1 MIQRWC
7 GKGMSEM
14 TKTATMKELTAPLG
28 SVEMGRLEFTR
39 GASHLTIGVD
49 PSMDDLFRARFDGKV
64 PGVGVDGGTVSVK
77 YRPSFHPPTG
87 EITLSGRVPWTIQAH
102 WGMSDV
108 TADLEGLELENLE
121 ISGGSSRL
129 EIRLPRPARSVP
141 VRIGGG
147 ASNVEMIRP
156 AGVPVRVR
164 IGGGASKLAI
174 DDFSV
179 GSAGGKT
186 DWKSPDYDSA
196 DQRYD
201 IEIGAGASTVTVRS

>member
-1 MIQRWC
+1 
-7 GKGMSEM
+7 MSEM
-14 TKTATMKELTAPLG
+14 TRSTTMEELAAPLG
-28 SVEMGRLEFTR
+28 SVETGRLVFTR
-39 GASHLTIGVD
+39 GVSHLTIGVD
-49 PSMDDLFRARFDGKV
+49 ASMDDLFRARFDGKV
-64 PGVGVDGGTVSVK
+64 PEVGVDGGTVSVK

-87 EITLSGRVPWTIQAH
+87 EITLSARIPWTIEAR

-108 TADLEGLELENLE
+108 TADLEGLELRDLE

-129 EIRLPRPARSVP
+129 EIRLPRPGTSVP

-147 ASNVEMIRP
+147 ASNVEVIRP

-164 IGGGASKLAI
+164 IGGGASKLTI
-174 DDFSV
+174 DDSAI

-196 DQRYD
+196 EERYD
-201 IEIGAGASTVTVRS
+201 IEIGAGASKVTVRS

>member
-1 MIQRWC
+1 
-7 GKGMSEM
+7 MSEM

-28 SVEMGRLEFTR
+28 SVEGGRLVFIR

-49 PSMDDLFRARFDGKV
+49 PSMHDLFRARFDGKV
-64 PGVGVDGGTVSVK
+64 PEVGVDGGTVSVK

-87 EITLSGRVPWTIQAH
+87 EVTLSGRVPWTIRAH

-108 TADLEGLELENLE
+108 TANLEGLELRDLE

-129 EIRLPRPARSVP
+129 EIRLPRPDTSVP
-141 VRIGGG
+141 ARIGGG
-147 ASNVEMIRP
+147 ASNVEVVRP

-179 GSAGGKT
+179 GSAGGRPT
-186 DWKSPDYDSA
+186 GRAPTTTRPSSGTTSRSA
-196 DQRYD
+196 R
-201 IEIGAGASTVTVRS
+201 APAR

>member
-1 MIQRWC
+1 
-7 GKGMSEM
+7 MSEM
-14 TKTATMKELTAPLG
+14 TKSVTIEEFAAPLG
-28 SVEMGRLEFTR
+28 SVEMGRLVFTR

-64 PGVGVDGGTVSVK
+64 PEVGVDGGTVSVK

-87 EITLSGRVPWTIQAH
+87 EITLSGRIPWTIRAH

-108 TADLEGLELENLE
+108 SADLESLELRDLK
-121 ISGGSSRL
+121 IAGGSSRL
-129 EIRLPRPARSVP
+129 EIRLPRPDTSIP
-141 VRIGGG
+141 IRIGGG
-147 ASNVEMIRP
+147 ASSLEVIRP

-174 DDFSV
+174 DNFSV
-179 GSAGGKT
+179 GSAGGGT

-196 DQRYD
+196 EERYD
-201 IEIGAGASTVTVRS
+201 IAIGAGASKVTVRS

>member
-1 MIQRWC
+1 
-7 GKGMSEM
+7 MSEM
-14 TKTATMKELTAPLG
+14 TKSATIEEFAAPLG
-28 SVEMGRLEFTR
+28 SVEMGRLVFTR

-64 PGVGVDGGTVSVK
+64 PEVGVDGGTVSVK

-87 EITLSGRVPWTIQAH
+87 EITLSGRIAWTIRAH

-108 TADLEGLELENLE
+108 RADLEGLELRDLE
-121 ISGGSSRL
+121 IAGGSSRL
-129 EIRLPRPARSVP
+129 EIRLPRPDTSIP
-141 VRIGGG
+141 IRIGGG
-147 ASNVEMIRP
+147 ASSLEVIRP

-196 DQRYD
+196 EERYD
-201 IEIGAGASTVTVRS
+201 IAIGAGASKVTVRS

>member
-1 MIQRWC
+1 
-7 GKGMSEM
+7 MSEM
-14 TKTATMKELTAPLG
+14 TKTATMEEFTAPLG
-28 SVEMGRLEFTR
+28 SVEMGRLVFTR
-39 GASHLTIGVD
+39 GASHLTIDVD
-49 PSMDDLFRARFDGKV
+49 PSMDDLFRARFGGRV
-64 PGVGVDGGTVSVK
+64 PEVGVDGGTVSVK

-87 EITLSGRVPWTIQAH
+87 EVTLSGRVPWTIRAH

-108 TADLEGLELENLE
+108 TANLEGLELRDVE

-129 EIRLPRPARSVP
+129 EIRLPRPDTSVP

-147 ASNVEMIRP
+147 ASNVEVIRP

-164 IGGGASKLAI
+164 IGGGASELAI
-174 DDFSV
+174 DDFAV

-196 DQRYD
+196 EERYD
-201 IEIGAGASTVTVRS
+201 IEIGAGASKVIVRT

>member
-1 MIQRWC
+1 
-7 GKGMSEM
+7 MSQM
-14 TKTATMKELTAPLG
+14 TRFATKEELAAPLG
-28 SVEMGRLEFTR
+28 SVEMGRLVFTR
-39 GASHLTIGVD
+39 GASHLTINAD

-64 PGVGVDGGTVSVK
+64 PEVGVDGGTVNVK
-77 YRPSFHPPTG
+77 YGPSFHPPTG
-87 EITLSGRVPWTIQAH
+87 EITLSGRVPWTIRAR

-108 TADLEGLELENLE
+108 TADLEGLELRGLE
-121 ISGGSSRL
+121 ISGGTSRL
-129 EIRLPRPARSVP
+129 ELRLPRPDTSVP
-141 VRIGGG
+141 VRVGGG

-196 DQRYD
+196 EQRFD
-201 IEIGAGASTVTVRS
+201 IEIGAGASEVTIRS

>member
-1 MIQRWC
+1 
-7 GKGMSEM
+7 MSEM
-14 TKTATMKELTAPLG
+14 TKSATIEEFAAPLG
-28 SVEMGRLEFTR
+28 SVEMGRLVFTR

-64 PGVGVDGGTVSVK
+64 PEVGVDGGTVSVK

-87 EITLSGRVPWTIQAH
+87 EITLSGRIPWTIRAH

-108 TADLEGLELENLE
+108 SADLESLELRDLK
-121 ISGGSSRL
+121 IAGGSSRL
-129 EIRLPRPARSVP
+129 EIRLPHPDTSIP
-141 VRIGGG
+141 IRIGGG
-147 ASNVEMIRP
+147 ASSLEVIRP

-174 DDFSV
+174 DNFSV
-179 GSAGGKT
+179 GSAGGGT

-196 DQRYD
+196 EERYD
-201 IEIGAGASTVTVRS
+201 IAIGAGASKVTVRS

>member
-1 MIQRWC
+1 
-7 GKGMSEM
+7 MSEM

-28 SVEMGRLEFTR
+28 SVEMGRLMFTR

-64 PGVGVDGGTVSVK
+64 PEVGVDRGTVSVK

-87 EITLSGRVPWTIQAH
+87 EITLSGRIPWTIRAH
-102 WGMSDV
+102 SGMSDV
-108 TADLEGLELENLE
+108 TAELEGLELKDLE
-121 ISGGSSRL
+121 ISGGGSRL
-129 EIRLPRPARSVP
+129 EIRLPRPATSIP

-147 ASNVEMIRP
+147 ASNVEIIRP

-164 IGGGASKLAI
+164 IGSGASKLAI

-186 DWKSPDYDSA
+186 DWKSPDYDSTVE
-196 DQRYD
+196 RYD
-201 IEIGAGASTVTVRS
+201 IEIGAGASQVTVRS

>member
-1 MIQRWC
+1 
-7 GKGMSEM
+7 M
-14 TKTATMKELTAPLG
+14 TKFATKEELAAPLG
-28 SVEMGRLEFTR
+28 SVEMGRLVFTR

-64 PGVGVDGGTVSVK
+64 PEVGVDGGTVSVK

-87 EITLSGRVPWTIQAH
+87 EITLSGRIPWTIRAH

-108 TADLEGLELENLE
+108 SADLESLELRDLK
-121 ISGGSSRL
+121 IAGGSSRL
-129 EIRLPRPARSVP
+129 EIRLPHPDTSIP
-141 VRIGGG
+141 IRIGGG
-147 ASNVEMIRP
+147 ASSLEVIRP

-174 DDFSV
+174 DNFSV
-179 GSAGGKT
+179 GSAGGGT

-196 DQRYD
+196 EERYD
-201 IEIGAGASTVTVRS
+201 IAIGAGASKVTVRS

>member
-1 MIQRWC
+1 
-7 GKGMSEM
+7 MSQM
-14 TKTATMKELTAPLG
+14 TKFAIEEELSAPLR
-28 SVEMGRLEFTR
+28 SVEMGRLVFTR

-49 PSMDDLFRARFDGKV
+49 PSMDELFRARFDGKV
-64 PGVGVDGGTVSVK
+64 PEVGVDRGTVSVK

-87 EITLSGRVPWTIQAH
+87 EITLSGRIPWTIEAH
-102 WGMSDV
+102 WGMSEV
-108 TADLEGLELENLE
+108 TADLEGLGLGGLE

-129 EIRLPRPARSVP
+129 EIRLPRPDTSIP

-147 ASNVEMIRP
+147 ASDVEMIRP

-164 IGGGASKLAI
+164 IGGGASTLAI

-196 DQRYD
+196 EQRYD
-201 IEIGAGASTVTVRS
+201 IEIGAGASKVTIRT

>member
-1 MIQRWC
+1 MRR
-7 GKGMSEM
+7 M
-14 TKTATMKELTAPLG
+14 TKFATKEELAAPLG
-28 SVEMGRLEFTR
+28 PNEMGRLEFTR

-64 PGVGVDGGTVSVK
+64 PEVGVDGGTVSVK

-87 EITLSGRVPWTIQAH
+87 EITLSGRIPWTIRAH

-108 TADLEGLELENLE
+108 RADLEGLELRDLQ
-121 ISGGSSRL
+121 IAGGSSRL
-129 EIRLPRPARSVP
+129 EIRLPHPETSIPIRF
-141 VRIGGG
+141 GGG
-147 ASNVEMIRP
+147 ASSLEVIRP

-179 GSAGGKT
+179 GSAGEKT

-196 DQRYD
+196 EERYD
-201 IEIGAGASTVTVRS
+201 IEIGAGASKVTVRT